1 MIKGSNEKGELKM
14 AEKRMFSKQVLL
26 DDKFI
31 ELSAKSQVLY
41 FQLSMYADDEGFVN
55 CAKYVQ
61 RLTATDEND
70 IEALCKN
77 GFLIR
82 FESGVYAI
90 THWKINNHIRGDR
103 LKKTSFTEERDMLY
117 VRADG
122 MYVLNP
128 EKAAKQREKIE
139 TSDEES
145 TDSDFLS
152 DACQP
157 TDGTDKG
164 SEEKEREDKYS
175 SAEGREAERR
185 TYSADSSGQN
195 DDAYRNLLVE
205 KFGADNVE
213 RYEERFK
220 KWVDRHDRRFMPEY
234 PTIEKWM
241 KEDNV
246 SPNEKQSKAYEYDDF
261 LLERMLN

>member
-1 MIKGSNEKGELKM
+1 M

-82 FESGVYAI
+82 FKSGVYVI

-122 MYVLNP
+122 VYVLNP
-128 EKAAKQREKIE
+128 EKAAKQREVVGSSE
-139 TSDEES
+139 TKS

-157 TDGTDKG
+157 TDGTDKD
-164 SEEKEREDKYS
+164 SEEKIREDKYS
-175 SAEGREAERR
+175 SAEEREAERR
-185 TYSADSSGQN
+185 THSADSNGQN
-195 DDAYRNLLVE
+195 DAASYRSLLIE

-246 SPNEKQSKAYEYDDF
+246 SPNEIQSKEYEYDDF
-261 LLERMLN
+261 LLERMLS